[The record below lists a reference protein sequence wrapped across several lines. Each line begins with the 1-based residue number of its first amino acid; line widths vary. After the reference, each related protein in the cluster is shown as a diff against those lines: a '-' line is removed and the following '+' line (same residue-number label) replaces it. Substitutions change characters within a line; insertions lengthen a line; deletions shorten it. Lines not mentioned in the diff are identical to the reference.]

1 MSTKQITLNH
11 AVESYIDHLQDK
23 NQKPSTVG
31 TARRALALLVA
42 EMGEKKELAK
52 ILPVHV
58 SKFFSSEAAT
68 MLRGKPRAMPS
79 ILQIRRIVRAAL
91 VFWHEQG
98 WVASVPLPA
107 TERHFLESK
116 EKEGKKGKNKKDQ
129 PKKAKASKPKRQR
142 KEAEEAKPEPNPEE
156 EADTATADAPAIQIV
171 RETKDDSDNTTATK
185 EG

>member
-1 MSTKQITLNH
+1 MSTKQIKLQS
-11 AVESYIDHLQDK
+11 AVESYIQHLQDK

-31 TARRALALLVA
+31 TARRTLALLVA
-42 EMGEKKELAK
+42 EMGEKKEVAK

-58 SKFFSSEAAT
+58 SKFFNSEAAT